1 LEIAKWKGNERK
13 MLLIPGYLINSF
25 KENMKDKQP
34 KNLLLMGARG
44 KRYNLRTIQQIRK
57 QSIDRLAPEK

>member
-1 LEIAKWKGNERK
+1 